1 MFVNR
6 LFSAIGYKV
15 VWLVGVFENKI
26 NIPYLALL
34 FSIMY
39 FCGHIYTSNHRF
51 RSALY
56 VLTMTIS
63 GLLTER
69 LLFQT
74 WVYSFTANHSF
85 FNFPTWLIAMWIAF
99 PCMCEVTLNT
109 PLRNKFFTILFGLFA
124 CPLPYLAVQ
133 KLGLIQLINQNSLV
147 ILSVSW
153 VFIMIMFHIFIN
165 YFLKNKHS

>member
-34 FSIMY
+34 FSLIY
-39 FCGHIYTSNHRF
+39 FFGHIYTCTHRF
-51 RSALY
+51 RSAVY
-56 VLTMTIS
+56 VLIMTLA

-69 LLFQT
+69 FLFQT
-74 WVYSFTANHSF
+74 WVYSFTSTHSF

-109 PLRNKFFTILFGLFA
+109 PLKNKLFTVLFGLFV

-133 KLGLIQLINQNSLV
+133 KLGLIQLINPESLV

-153 VFIMIMFHIFIN
+153 IFIMIVFHIFIN
-165 YFLKNKHS
+165 YFLKNKKS